1 MCRGPAGRR
10 AATQRRGHPPPIR
23 SRACTHDIDREMR
36 AARTLRASNPGAADD
51 AWGRIDQRLTDQAPW
66 LPLYNPRENLL
77 TSERVGNY

>member
-1 MCRGPAGRR
+1 
-10 AATQRRGHPPPIR
+10 
-23 SRACTHDIDREMR
+23 MR